1 MSPDEDAL
9 LNGIAADPAADLPR
23 LVYADWLEE
32 RGQDLRAEFI
42 RIQCE
47 IAKLEVGPRDV
58 IDRNVHLWR
67 RQQELL
73 DGHMGELLEGV
84 PLTPRPG
91 QVPGPR
97 FYRGFVD
104 EIELNDE
111 ELSKRGEAILTVRPF
126 PGRIALVSE
135 TRLGSLHSHF
145 ESLTYSHDFD
155 VGRLMTSLHLLPSAS
170 EGVVSRSSIPD
181 ADQPERRVVWQRLT
195 SLISTHD
202 FLSPLTIPFL
212 RDDMPALRVL
222 VLANHGIDDY
232 EVINL
237 LNAGILQR
245 LSHISLI
252 ENAIGD
258 QSAIEM
264 ADRLGNSPNL
274 KELDLR
280 RNGITTVGQAA
291 LLARLGSKVILF

>member
-32 RGQDLRAEFI
+32 HGQDLRAEFI

-47 IAKLEVGPRDV
+47 IAKLEVGPRTV

-73 DGHMGELLEGV
+73 DGHMGALLEGV
-84 PLTPRPG
+84 PFIPRAG

-97 FYRGFVD
+97 LYRGFLD
-104 EIELNDE
+104 EVGLDQDDFTLQGEALSRLRPRPSEVRVSSVGGYLQIDDSAAESVYEVVTSLFFYQRLSE
-111 ELSKRGEAILTVRPF
+111 SALVEFELSLHKESDRKWPRLNTFTSINSTVSLATISAAIRADMPMLKT
-126 PGRIALVSE
+126 LN
-135 TRLGSLHSHF
+135 LHS
-145 ESLTYSHDFD
+145 SGISDND
-155 VGRLMTSLHLLPSAS
+155 V
-170 EGVVSRSSIPD
+170 
-181 ADQPERRVVWQRLT
+181 
-195 SLISTHD
+195 
-202 FLSPLTIPFL
+202 
-212 RDDMPALRVL
+212 
-222 VLANHGIDDY
+222 ID
-232 EVINL
+232 L

-258 QSAIEM
+258 QAAIEM

-280 RNGITTVGQAA
+280 RNGITAVGQAE

>member
-32 RGQDLRAEFI
+32 HGQDLRAEFI

-47 IAKLEVGPRDV
+47 IAKLEVGPRAV

-73 DGHMGELLEGV
+73 DGHMDKLLKGV
-84 PLTPRPG
+84 PFVPRPG
-91 QVPGPR
+91 QVPGVR
-97 FYRGFVD
+97 FVRGFLD
-104 EIELNDE
+104 EIELNHE
-111 ELSKRGEAILTVRPF
+111 ELSEQGESLLMSRPL
-126 PGRIALVSE
+126 PRRVALVYQDRQ
-135 TRLGSLHSHF
+135 TSLYAQY
-145 ESLTYSHDFD
+145 ESLTSSYDFD
-155 VGRLMTSLHLLPSAS
+155 IGCLVTSLHFIPHASAS
-170 EGVVSRSSIPD
+170 SVSRSRIPD
-181 ADQPERRVVWQRLT
+181 EEQPERNVIWKRLT
-195 SLISTHD
+195 SLTSTHS
-202 FLSPLTIPFL
+202 FLSPLTIPIL
-212 RDDMPALRVL
+212 RDGMPELQALTF
-222 VLANHGIDDY
+222 ANHGLDDT
-232 EVINL
+232 EVIDL
-237 LNAGILQR
+237 LNAGVLQR

-258 QSAIEM
+258 QAAIEL

>member
-32 RGQDLRAEFI
+32 HGQELRAEFI

-67 RQQELL
+67 RQQEQL
-73 DGHMGELLEGV
+73 DGHMGELLGGA
-84 PLTPRPG
+84 TF
-91 QVPGPR
+91 QVTSKQGLRPR
-97 FYRGFVD
+97 FVRGFVD
-104 EIELNDE
+104 ELRLDQTELFE
-111 ELSKRGEAILTVRPF
+111 FGTRVAGLRP
-126 PGRIALVSE
+126 
-135 TRLGSLHSHF
+135 
-145 ESLTYSHDFD
+145 
-155 VGRLMTSLHLLPSAS
+155 LPSIVAVRA
-170 EGVVSRSSIPD
+170 E
-181 ADQPERRVVWQRLT
+181 ADQFEFLNQASDAARGTVTELEFYGYFEPDLHNYLSEKTTWLGVKKLT
-195 SLISTHD
+195 AVANVLTFEDLLEMMRDAMPNLMSLD
-202 FLSPLTIPFL
+202 
-212 RDDMPALRVL
+212 
-222 VLANHGIDDY
+222 LANYSIDNGY
-232 EVINL
+232 VIDL

-252 ENAIGD
+252 ENDIGD
-258 QSAIEM
+258 QAAIEL

-274 KELDLR
+274 RELDLR

-291 LLARLGSKVILF
+291 LLAQLGSKVILF

>member
-32 RGQDLRAEFI
+32 HGQELRAEFI

-47 IAKLEVGPRDV
+47 IAKLEVGPRDL
-58 IDRNVHLWR
+58 INRNVHLWR

-73 DGHMGELLEGV
+73 DGHMDAVLEGV
-84 PLTPRPG
+84 PFTTRAG

-97 FYRGFVD
+97 LHRGFLD
-104 EIELNDE
+104 EVVLDHDDFTLQGEALSRLRPRPSEVRVNSGGGYPQIMDSAPESAYEVVTALFFDQE
-111 ELSKRGEAILTVRPF
+111 VSDSASAEFELSLQEPDRMWPRLHTFTSINGA
-126 PGRIALVSE
+126 VSLAS
-135 TRLGSLHSHF
+135 TSDAFRANMPRLKTLNLHGSAVN
-145 ESLTYSHDFD
+145 DND
-155 VGRLMTSLHLLPSAS
+155 V
-170 EGVVSRSSIPD
+170 
-181 ADQPERRVVWQRLT
+181 
-195 SLISTHD
+195 
-202 FLSPLTIPFL
+202 
-212 RDDMPALRVL
+212 
-222 VLANHGIDDY
+222 ID
-232 EVINL
+232 L
-237 LNAGILQR
+237 LNAGVLQR

-258 QSAIEM
+258 QAAIEL